1 MFSPRTAKYVA
12 ALIREGD
19 NFDYHKWLKRVRE
32 EEAPAQHVPTA
43 FSSGELVAAGMGI
56 PINTSHPYPSITPR
70 QALLPKTAPLPRA
83 LCQLRHE
90 ASRETPKARL
100 RRRLEK
106 IRDAWDDFQASRA
119 RDAVYGYLE
128 AVFAIVEHYKVR
140 RRTKKLLRHA
150 FKFADQPL
158 HKNANPFTAVI
169 RCTCGGAADNKT
181 VSKWARALR
190 YVARCKKPATPL
202 KAFMTEAGG
211 VNACA
216 TRYANRKRRHNRKP

>member
-1 MFSPRTAKYVA
+1 
-12 ALIREGD
+12 
-19 NFDYHKWLKRVRE
+19 
-32 EEAPAQHVPTA
+32 
-43 FSSGELVAAGMGI
+43 
-56 PINTSHPYPSITPR
+56 
-70 QALLPKTAPLPRA
+70 
-83 LCQLRHE
+83 
-90 ASRETPKARL
+90 
-100 RRRLEK
+100 
-106 IRDAWDDFQASRA
+106 
-119 RDAVYGYLE
+119 VYGYLE

-158 HKNANPFTAVI
+158 HKNANPLTAVI